1 MRSIWNDSANYGDGL
16 LGSTRCLFA
25 PDWFPAAIATVS
37 VCHEGT
43 APCPHCW
50 LCVGLRS
57 YDLLGVGL
65 VICDQECHV
74 LGANRCASTLL
85 QVEND
90 LYVTADGELRL
101 SQRTGQMTSSSLS
114 QAVQR
119 VLVDG
124 KDVALLVRRSSDKP
138 ALTVL
143 VKSVGRSAPVA
154 PSNCPLVLV
163 LVLIIDPSLPQDA
176 RLPDLQRLY
185 SFAPDEARLAS
196 LLAEGF
202 SLEQCCDELAIS
214 SSRASQQLE
223 TMLRKLGL
231 RQESELVALLNRG
244 SDDDSV

>member
-1 MRSIWNDSANYGDGL
+1 MRSIWNDSANYSEGL
-16 LGSTRCLFA
+16 PGSTRCFFA

-43 APCPHCW
+43 DPCLHRW

-74 LGANRCASTLL
+74 LGANRSASTLL

-90 LYVTADGELRL
+90 LYVTAEGELRL
-101 SQRTGQMTSSSLS
+101 SQRNGQMTSSSLS
-114 QAVQR
+114 QAAQH

-154 PSNCPLVLV
+154 PSSCPLV

-223 TMLRKLGL
+223 TMLRKVGL
-231 RQESELVALLNRG
+231 HQESELVALLNRG